1 MMPRAFGAD
10 DGKATRTP
18 AAWMILLA
26 LPTNQQQNAFG
37 VHDAL
42 ISIPFPILF
51 PAWVTSAKRYWVS
64 FA

>member
-1 MMPRAFGAD
+1 
-10 DGKATRTP
+10 
-18 AAWMILLA
+18 MILLA
-26 LPTNQQQNAFG
+26 PPTNQQQHTFR
-37 VHDAL
+37 VDDAL